1 MASNIYSGTAIC
13 HVVNPQVCCVQKT
26 CKTFS
31 TIKYLTKYYQMF
43 AQWGAF
49 FFFYILDDVNRPVMC
64 IKDKNAL
71 ESKNFIKNSFQMSKW
86 VNDELTPTQH
96 LVFSHLLLFS
106 MRIKPLNASPT
117 IPPPPSKKNK
127 ECGEVRETHVHWPE
141 DPNSETSSKQ
151 SKRYRDWQC
160 KPSLCIVHIIIFF
173 YILHVM
179 TIIF

>member
-117 IPPPPSKKNK
+117 IPPPSKKKTKNAERLEKRMFTDLKIPILKLLANK
-127 ECGEVRETHVHWPE
+127 ARGIETG
-141 DPNSETSSKQ
+141 NAN
-151 SKRYRDWQC
+151 
-160 KPSLCIVHIIIFF
+160 
-173 YILHVM
+173 LHYA
-179 TIIF
+179 